1 MQDAAPHHKPV
12 TMEDGLAR
20 EESMIRRVAWV
31 GGIAVTTVTLAILV
45 PLLMSADHDWQ
56 YPIYSALGGVPLA
69 YALFSSLVLVQD
81 ASVAAAQAPGSAN
94 DAHVGTER
102 DGLAG

>member
-1 MQDAAPHHKPV
+1 MQDATPPYKPV
-12 TMEDGLAR
+12 DTEEELNR
-20 EESMIRRVAWV
+20 EELMIRRVAWV

-45 PLLMSADHDWQ
+45 PLLMSADHSWQ

-69 YALFSSLVLVQD
+69 YASVFEPGAVQV
-81 ASVAAAQAPGSAN
+81 AGVAAAEARGATD
-94 DAHVGTER
+94 DACIRTER